1 MGFFRENSEAVT
13 HLSPISFYLHYFLL
27 NTFFINSY
35 FFYFYFS
42 HNTKTTQWEDPRV
55 QRPQSQLTPQLENL
69 TIDSGKYILIQS
81 SSDTSSVINPIIKF
95 KMSSNIKKKSFV
107 LASTSKESLLTTL
120 PEGWESA
127 KAENGETYFIN
138 HKDRTTTWQDPRLRT
153 YRESLTKFCFKL
165 NIFFSYNILFLTE
178 IFQRNCGLS
187 SPETWRV
194 NILGMEKEREQMKL
208 RQAEIQV
215 AK

>member
-1 MGFFRENSEAVT
+1 
-13 HLSPISFYLHYFLL
+13 
-27 NTFFINSY
+27 
-35 FFYFYFS
+35 YFS

-69 TIDSGKYILIQS
+69 TIDS
-81 SSDTSSVINPIIKF
+81 
-95 KMSSNIKKKSFV
+95 
-107 LASTSKESLLTTL
+107 ASTSKESLLTTL

-138 HKDRTTTWQDPRLRT
+138 HKDRTTTWQDPRLQ
-153 YRESLTKFCFKL
+153 
-165 NIFFSYNILFLTE
+165 

-215 AK
+215 AKK